1 MPIPASAISK
11 GLDDPSSMKT
21 RVPSSLPHFVAWI
34 TSCSS
39 PNLMWKPCWK
49 NCARMS
55 TPKALTTLRTPCR
68 SAPSP
73 RDLASAWP
81 SWVTPRITPRGRCSS
96 PFARRRMSDQR
107 FLVVRL
113 GSLGDI
119 VHTFP
124 AVAALRE
131 SFPEAEI
138 VWLTHP
144 RWKALVESS
153 ELATDIWETETRSY
167 HSLREIIGRIRKE
180 RFTTAIDYQGLWK
193 SAELPFIGG
202 VSRRIG
208 FSSQTIREFGVPLLY
223 TDRVRCARTHIADQN
238 GELSQCAGA
247 SNGVGPVALSVP
259 SIQEVFVL
267 RLLQGFAVERYIV
280 LSPAGGWRS
289 KCWPP
294 ERYGAL
300 CQKIRCELGL
310 RCVVNYGP
318 GEDDVISAVK
328 AASGE
333 ADPIAYNSALD
344 QLMALLKNAV
354 CIVGGDTGPL
364 HLAVALGTPAIA
376 IFGPTDPAR
385 NGPYRMGDRS
395 GNASPIDIVLRS
407 PHAVTTYKRRG
418 QAAPSILEI
427 DVDTVFDAVRRQVEV
442 RP

>member
-1 MPIPASAISK
+1 MPEP
-11 GLDDPSSMKT
+11 
-21 RVPSSLPHFVAWI
+21 
-34 TSCSS
+34 
-39 PNLMWKPCWK
+39 
-49 NCARMS
+49 
-55 TPKALTTLRTPCR
+55 
-68 SAPSP
+68 
-73 RDLASAWP
+73 
-81 SWVTPRITPRGRCSS
+81 
-96 PFARRRMSDQR
+96 R

-124 AVAALRE
+124 AVAGLRE
-131 SFPEAEI
+131 SFPDSEI

-144 RWKALVESS
+144 RWKELVESS
-153 ELATDIWETETRSY
+153 ELATEIWETETRSY
-167 HSLREIIGRIRKE
+167 HSLREVIGRIRKGH
-180 RFTTAIDYQGLWK
+180 FTTAIDYQGLWK
-193 SAELPFIGG
+193 SAALPFFGV

-208 FSSQTIREFGVPLLY
+208 FSSQTIREFGVPVLY
-223 TDRVRCARTHIADQN
+223 TDRVRCTQTHIADQN
-238 GELSQCAGA
+238 GELSQRAGA
-247 SNGVGPVALSVP
+247 RNGVAPIALAVP

-267 RLLQGFAVERYIV
+267 QLLRGFAIERYVV

-300 CQKIRCELGL
+300 CRKIRGTLGL

-318 GEDDVISAVK
+318 GEEDLVAAVK

-333 ADPIAYNSALD
+333 ADPIAYNGSLD
-344 QLMALLKNAV
+344 QLMALLRNAA

-364 HLAVALGTPAIA
+364 HLAVALGTPAVA

-385 NGPYRMGDRS
+385 NGPYRISDRS
-395 GNASPIDIVLRS
+395 AHPARLDIVLRS
-407 PHAVTTYKRRG
+407 PHAVTTYKRGG

-442 RP
+442 RQ